1 MFDSQFWG
9 TKPSRVGDPRTCPGG
24 LATTFKLNPKEQN
37 MFMILYDLLWSAGQP
52 SQNVNIHLPDSSW
65 FYPPGAHRLLMS
77 LYQLHLQCLAC
88 PDVVGNPATRSW
100 NKTSKTLCFSGET
113 WWNMVKH
120 PQKSQVL
127 ELTNWTCQVKG
138 PTSSAEFLRCRAAA
152 WFFCSWMGRWENCA
166 EEPADPAK
174 HRRVISVKLR

>member
-1 MFDSQFWG
+1 
-9 TKPSRVGDPRTCPGG
+9 
-24 LATTFKLNPKEQN
+24 
-37 MFMILYDLLWSAGQP
+37 MIYDLLWFPGKMWTSL
-52 SQNVNIHLPDSSW
+52 NIHLPDSIT

-77 LYQLHLQCLAC
+77 LYQLHLQCFAPMLWAIQLL
-88 PDVVGNPATRSW
+88 DLG
-100 NKTSKTLCFSGET
+100 SKHTKPFVFQVKHGET

>member
-1 MFDSQFWG
+1 
-9 TKPSRVGDPRTCPGG
+9 
-24 LATTFKLNPKEQN
+24 
-37 MFMILYDLLWSAGQP
+37 MIYDLLVSR
-52 SQNVNIHLPDSSW
+52 QNVNIIEHPSSW
-65 FYPPGAHRLLMS
+65 FYHILSPRCPSPFDVPLPAPPAVLS
-77 LYQLHLQCLAC
+77 CLAC
-88 PDVVGNPATRSW
+88 PDVVG
-100 NKTSKTLCFSGET
+100 KTSSYSILEQNIQNPWFFRWNMVKHGET
-113 WWNMVKH
+113 WWKKH